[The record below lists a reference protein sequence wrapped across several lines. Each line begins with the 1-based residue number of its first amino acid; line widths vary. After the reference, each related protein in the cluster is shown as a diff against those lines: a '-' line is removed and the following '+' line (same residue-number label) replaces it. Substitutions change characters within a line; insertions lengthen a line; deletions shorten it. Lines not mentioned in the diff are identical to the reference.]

1 MRIAAPRAIEMHV
14 RLSRPRLVL
23 RLVLL
28 AVGGAFILWRALEAH
43 RAARALGGSDGALE
57 GRVALVWALVGA
69 LALLTAASAALS
81 LGARAPRKALRL
93 GEIGDARRPGERSQ

>member
-1 MRIAAPRAIEMHV
+1 VLRIPAGLGIEQRV

-28 AVGGAFILWRALEAH
+28 VVGGAFMLWRALEAH
-43 RAARALGGSDGALE
+43 RAARTLGGADGALE

-81 LGARAPRKALRL
+81 LRARAPRKTLRL
-93 GEIGDARRPGERSQ
+93 GDPGDARRPGEGS